1 MKKVTI
7 KTIVWTAEDYF
18 PAFIQDGESIDSF
31 VRNSDSTQCIS
42 ITEELDLTETQLIKD
57 LDDHGMD
64 EEIWPDALKR
74 G

>member
-1 MKKVTI
+1 MDRRRLFSGV
-7 KTIVWTAEDYF
+7 Y
-18 PAFIQDGESIDSF
+18 SRIDSF